1 MVESQA
7 MRQALGFVLLLLLS
21 VPSEAQRR
29 TVLVRLFW
37 QHPPTEIRVTP
48 EGAALRTC
56 DSCAVTQLSGPV
68 EITAR
73 GATVSAEAI
82 SGSKLI
88 LTGRARISGNGFPTF
103 AVENELRVEA
113 RDDFLLLTLS
123 MPLEQYVTAVL
134 QGESAS
140 FKSDDALKAMAVAA
154 RTYAAHFDSRHKSE
168 GFDFCDTTHCQ
179 DVRLGNE
186 SARVRAAVAA
196 TAGELLWFEGR
207 PAATYYHR
215 SCGGELEDASAL
227 DPELH
232 APYLRRHH
240 DDYCVRTP
248 DEWQVQVTKSDL
260 SRALGRPVTTVS
272 VAARSTS
279 GRVQRLL
286 VNGRSVS
293 ATDFR
298 FAVGRTL
305 GWDKLRSDLY
315 QEQDLGD
322 SVGFRGRGQGHG
334 VGLCQAGA
342 ESMGEQGRSYREIL
356 AFYYPG
362 TAVGINAQGMSWEKL
377 PGESVDLLTT
387 NREDATVLL
396 PAAERALRFAK
407 ERTGWDIGTRPQVKV
422 YPTIAIYRNAT
433 GEPGWVAASTRGSV
447 VRLQPVSTLQRTHAL
462 DSTLRHEFL
471 HMLIESQA
479 GPKTPLWLREG
490 LAIYLSNPE
499 SARPAKVDVDALE
512 RQLHSL
518 RSEEEM
524 RAAYRSCAT
533 AVADAVEKNGLS
545 AVLAWVSAS
554 KR

>member
-1 MVESQA
+1 
-7 MRQALGFVLLLLLS
+7 VLLLLLS
-21 VPSEAQRR
+21 VSAGAQQR

-37 QHPPTEIRVTP
+37 QHPPTEIRIAP
-48 EGAALRTC
+48 DAASLRSC
-56 DSCAVTQLSGPV
+56 DSCAARQLSRQLT
-68 EITAR
+68 ITAK
-73 GATVSAEAI
+73 GASVSAGAI
-82 SGSKLI
+82 TGEKLV
-88 LTGRARISGNGFPTF
+88 LTGHARISGNGFATF
-103 AVENELRVEA
+103 AVENELRIEA

-123 MPLEQYVTAVL
+123 MPMEEYVTAVL

-140 FKSDDALKAMAVAA
+140 FKSDEALKAMAVAA
-154 RTYAAHFDSRHKSE
+154 RTYAVHFGSRHRLE

-179 DVRLGNE
+179 DLRLGNE

-227 DPELH
+227 DPDLH

-240 DDYCVRTP
+240 DDYCVRVP
-248 DEWQVQVTKSDL
+248 DEWQVQITKSDL
-260 SRALGRPVTTVS
+260 SRALGRLVTTVM

-279 GRVQRLL
+279 GRVQLLL
-286 VNGRSVS
+286 VNGRAVS

-298 FAVGRTL
+298 FAIGRAL

-322 SVGFRGRGQGHG
+322 SIGFRGRGQGHG
-334 VGLCQAGA
+334 VGLCQTGA
-342 ESMGEQGRSYREIL
+342 ESMGEQGRGYREIL

-377 PGESVDLLTT
+377 PGESLDLLTT
-387 NREDATVLL
+387 NREDAAVLL

-407 ERTGWDIGTRPQVKV
+407 ERTGWEINVRPQIKV
-422 YPTIAIYRNAT
+422 FPTIAIYRDAT
-433 GEPGWVAASTRGSV
+433 GEPGWVAASTMGSM
-447 VRLQPVSTLQRTHAL
+447 VRLQPISTLQRTHAL

-471 HMLIESQA
+471 HMLIESQS
-479 GPKTPLWLREG
+479 GRKTPLWLREG

-499 SARPAKVDVDALE
+499 GVKPAKVDVDALE

-518 RSEEEM
+518 RSEQEM
-524 RAAYRSCAT
+524 RAAYRSCAA
-533 AVADAVEKNGLS
+533 AVADAVAKNGLS
-545 AVLAWVSAS
+545 AVLAWVNA
-554 KR
+554 KQ